1 MKKVFAVL
9 FIMFF
14 TISAQ
19 LNAKGNGNDNKD
31 ITIRKGE
38 ILIVVIDQNGEE
50 NYTKVKLTEPGIAE
64 LVVENN
70 DPINAKFPVYLF
82 EDRLQRLDAGFYLV
96 IAASEDALRNR
107 LVYIR

>member
-1 MKKVFAVL
+1 MRKLFTVL
-9 FIMFF
+9 SISFF
-14 TISAQ
+14 LFTGLVGASE
-19 LNAKGNGNDNKD
+19 KGNDLKD
-31 ITIRKGE
+31 ITISKGE

-82 EDRLQRLDAGFYLV
+82 EDKLQRLSAGFYMVL
-96 IAASEDALRNR
+96 AASDDALRNR

>member
-1 MKKVFAVL
+1 MKKLFSVL
-9 FIMFF
+9 SIPFF
-14 TISAQ
+14 LFTGLVSAGEKGNDIKDLTIS
-19 LNAKGNGNDNKD
+19 
-31 ITIRKGE
+31 KGE

-82 EDRLQRLDAGFYLV
+82 EDKLQRLGAGFYMVL
-96 IAASEDALRNR
+96 AASDDALRNR

>member
-14 TISAQ
+14 TFSAQ
-19 LNAKGNGNDNKD
+19 LNAKESGNDNKD

-38 ILIVVIDQNGEE
+38 ILIVVIDQNGDE

>member
-1 MKKVFAVL
+1 MKKLFAIL
-9 FIMFF
+9 SITFF
-14 TISAQ
+14 LNAGLVSAGEKGNDIKDLTIS
-19 LNAKGNGNDNKD
+19 
-31 ITIRKGE
+31 KGE

-82 EDRLQRLDAGFYLV
+82 EDKLQRLGAGFYMVL
-96 IAASEDALRNR
+96 AASDDALRNR